1 MSTPLVVPVSAR
13 PPVKAYALLGLG
25 ILCIGMSAIWVKWAD
40 LPGLVSAFYRVFI
53 AALVLTSW
61 WLVSRRRL
69 PKRRALALTGLGG
82 VFFALDLVLWNTA
95 LLITTAAQATLLAN
109 NAPLWVGLGALLIFH
124 EKLPRLYWIGL
135 VLALAGMT
143 LVARPAGAQGLVL
156 DSGSLMALA
165 ASLFYAIYLLSTQ
178 WVRSTTDTL
187 TFMTVSVVSSSLLL
201 LLICLLT
208 GAQLTGFA
216 TTTWLALLG
225 LGLLS
230 QVAGWLSINFVL
242 GVLPATQV
250 SVSLLGQV
258 VVTAVLAAIIFGET
272 PTAVQTIGAIAV
284 LAGIYLVLKARRPR
298 PALSSESG

>member
-53 AALVLTSW
+53 AALVLTPW
-61 WLVSRRRL
+61 WLLSRRRL

-178 WVRSTTDTL
+178 RVRSTTDTL

-272 PTAVQTIGAIAV
+272 PTVVQTIGAVAV

>member
-1 MSTPLVVPVSAR
+1 MATPLVAPVSAR

-135 VLALAGMT
+135 ALALAGMT
-143 LVARPAGAQGLVL
+143 LVARPAGAQGFVL

-178 WVRSTTDTL
+178 RVRSTTDTL

-298 PALSSESG
+298 PSLNSERG

>member
-1 MSTPLVVPVSAR
+1 MATPLVAPVAAR
-13 PPVKAYALLGLG
+13 PPVKAYALLGFG

-53 AALVLTSW
+53 AALVLTPW
-61 WLVSRRRL
+61 WLLSRRRL

-109 NAPLWVGLGALLIFH
+109 NAPLWVGLGALLLFH

-298 PALSSESG
+298 PSLNSERG